1 MNFWQTIFLASLQGI
16 TEFLPI
22 SSSGHLAIFQ
32 KIFNLGAPVI
42 FDIFVHVGTLL
53 AIVFF
58 FRKELG
64 KILKGLFVKERDSWR
79 IFWLLLVGSLPALFV
94 GLLLEKHLELIFSS
108 LRLISFSFLLTG
120 VLLISTKFLRAKRK
134 KNLVSLKWLD
144 ALVVG
149 LFQAV
154 AILPGVS
161 RSGSTIVGGLWRNF
175 KRETAF
181 QYSFFLAIPAI
192 LGALVL
198 QIPDLKNQ
206 TSLFLSQSILGML
219 VAFGVGFFSL
229 RILKKVLLNFQ
240 FWFFGFYCFLLGFL
254 LLIF

>member
-1 MNFWQTIFLASLQGI
+1 MTWWQTIFLAFLQGI

-32 KIFNLGAPVI
+32 KIFNLGVPVV

-53 AIVFF
+53 AIIFF
-58 FRKELG
+58 FRKELV
-64 KILKGLFVKERDSWR
+64 KIIKR
-79 IFWLLLVGSLPALFV
+79 IFWLLVIGSLPALFV
-94 GLLLEKHLELIFSS
+94 GLFLQRYVGLIFSS
-108 LRLISFSFLLTG
+108 LKLIAFSFLLTG
-120 VLLISTKFLRAKRK
+120 ILLISTKFLKAKRK
-134 KNLVSLKWLD
+134 KNIFSLNWLD

-149 LFQAV
+149 FFQAV

-161 RSGSTIVGGLWRNF
+161 RSGSTIAGGLWRNF
-175 KRETAF
+175 KQETAF

-206 TSLFLSQSILGML
+206 TSLFLSQSILGMFIAL
-219 VAFGVGFFSL
+219 IAGFFSL
-229 RILKKVLLNFQ
+229 KILKKVLLNFQ
-240 FWFFGFYCFLLGFL
+240 FWFFGFYCFLVGFL
-254 LLIF
+254 LLLFNT

>member
-42 FDIFVHVGTLL
+42 FDIFVHVGTVL

-79 IFWLLLVGSLPALFV
+79 IFWLLLVGSLPALLV

-108 LRLISFSFLLTG
+108 LKLIALAFLLTG
-120 VLLISTKFLRAKRK
+120 VLLISTKFLKAKRK

-144 ALVVG
+144 VLIVG
-149 LFQAV
+149 FFQAV

-206 TSLFLSQSILGML
+206 TSLFLFQSILGML

>member
-1 MNFWQTIFLASLQGI
+1 MNFWQTIFLASIQGI

-32 KIFNLGAPVI
+32 KIFNLGVPVI

-64 KILKGLFVKERDSWR
+64 KILKGLFVKERNSWR
-79 IFWLLLVGSLPALFV
+79 IFWLLLVGSLPALFI
-94 GLLLEKHLELIFSS
+94 GLLLEKHLEFIFSS
-108 LRLISFSFLLTG
+108 LRLIAFSFLLTG
-120 VLLISTKFLRAKRK
+120 IFLISTKFLKAKRK

-144 ALVVG
+144 VLVVG

-229 RILKKVLLNFQ
+229 KILKKVLLNFQ

>member
-1 MNFWQTIFLASLQGI
+1 MTWWQTIFLSIIQGL

-32 KIFNLGAPVI
+32 KIFNLGTPVI

-53 AIVFF
+53 AIIFF

-64 KILKGLFVKERDSWR
+64 KILKGLLVKEKASWR
-79 IFWLLLVGSLPALFV
+79 IFWLLLVGSLPALLA
-94 GLLLEKHLELIFSS
+94 GLFLEQYLELIFSS
-108 LRLISFSFLLTG
+108 LKLIAFSFLLTG
-120 VLLISTKFLRAKRK
+120 MFLISTKFLKAKRK
-134 KNLVSLKWLD
+134 KNLFSLKWLD

-149 LFQAV
+149 FFQAV

-198 QIPDLKNQ
+198 QMPDLKNQ
-206 TSLFLSQSILGML
+206 SFLFLSQSVLGLL

-229 RILKKVLLNFQ
+229 KILKKILLNFQ
-240 FWFFGFYCFLLGFL
+240 FWFFGFYCFLVGFL
-254 LLIF
+254 LLLF

>member
-1 MNFWQTIFLASLQGI
+1 MTWWQAIFLASLQGI

-32 KIFNLGAPVI
+32 KIFNLGAPII

-53 AIVFF
+53 AIIFF

-79 IFWLLLVGSLPALFV
+79 IFWLLLIGSLPALFV

-108 LRLISFSFLLTG
+108 LKQISFSFLLTG
-120 VLLISTKFLRAKRK
+120 ILLISTKFLKAKRK
-134 KNLVSLKWLD
+134 KDLFSVKWLD

-198 QIPDLKNQ
+198 QIPDLLNHQFIFFKQ
-206 TSLFLSQSILGML
+206 AILGMFI
-219 VAFGVGFFSL
+219 AFIVGFFSL
-229 RILKKVLLNFQ
+229 KILKKVLLNFQ
-240 FWFFGFYCFLLGFL
+240 FWFFGFYCFLVGFL
-254 LLIF
+254 LLLF

>member
-1 MNFWQTIFLASLQGI
+1 MTWWQAIFLSIIQGL

-32 KIFNLGAPVI
+32 KIFNLGTPVI

-53 AIVFF
+53 AIIFF

-64 KILKGLFVKERDSWR
+64 KILKGLLIKEKAAWR
-79 IFWLLLVGSLPALFV
+79 IFWLLLVGSLPALLV
-94 GLLLEKHLELIFSS
+94 GLFLEQYLELIFSS
-108 LRLISFSFLLTG
+108 LKLIAFSFFFTG
-120 VLLISTKFLRAKRK
+120 MLLISTKFLKAKRK
-134 KNLVSLKWLD
+134 KNLFSIKWLD
-144 ALVVG
+144 ALVLG
-149 LFQAV
+149 FFQAV

-161 RSGSTIVGGLWRNF
+161 RSGSTIVSGLWRNF

-198 QIPDLKNQ
+198 QMPDLKNQ
-206 TSLFLSQSILGML
+206 TSLFLSQSVLGLL
-219 VAFGVGFFSL
+219 VAFGVGLFSL
-229 RILKKVLLNFQ
+229 KILKKILLNFQ
-240 FWFFGFYCFLLGFL
+240 FWFFGFYCFLVGFL
-254 LLIF
+254 LLLF

>member
-1 MNFWQTIFLASLQGI
+1 MTWWQTIFLSIIQGL

-32 KIFNLGAPVI
+32 KIFNLGTPVI
-42 FDIFVHVGTLL
+42 FDIFVHIGTLL
-53 AIVFF
+53 AIIFF

-64 KILKGLFVKERDSWR
+64 KILKGLLIKEKASWR
-79 IFWLLLVGSLPALFV
+79 IFWLLVVGSLPALLV
-94 GLLLEKHLELIFSS
+94 GLFLEQYLELIFSS
-108 LRLISFSFLLTG
+108 LKLIAFSFLLTG
-120 VLLISTKFLRAKRK
+120 IFLISTKFLKTKRK
-134 KNLVSLKWLD
+134 KNLSSIKWLD

-149 LFQAV
+149 FFQAV

-175 KRETAF
+175 NRETAF

-206 TSLFLSQSILGML
+206 GFLFLSQSVLGLL

-229 RILKKVLLNFQ
+229 KTLKKILLNFQ
-240 FWFFGFYCFLLGFL
+240 FWFFGFYCFLVGFL
-254 LLIF
+254 LLLF